1 MRCNTV
7 CLRVAGLFTIML
19 LLQFLSVTQLHA
31 EETPAAPDAPAVPD
45 AIEAE
50 LLQQLAVAEREADGR
65 KIESHLWEYWFNES
79 PTTAARQLLD
89 KGRERRESYDYEA
102 AEQLFDEL
110 VAAEPGYAE
119 GYNQRAFV
127 RFLREDFDGALADLE
142 VTLQKKPWHF
152 GALSG
157 MYHVLRLQNR
167 HSAAFDLLRQAV
179 EIHPWIQER
188 GGLPR
193 DMWPE
198 QYRLIHEPG
207 QEI

>member
-7 CLRVAGLFTIML
+7 CLRAAGLFTIML
-19 LLQFLSVTQLHA
+19 LLQCFCFTHLHA
-31 EETPAAPDAPAVPD
+31 GESPD

-79 PTTAARQLLD
+79 PTVDARQLLD

-119 GYNQRAFV
+119 AYNQRAFV

-142 VTLQKKPWHF
+142 FTLQKKPWHF

-157 MYHVLRLQNR
+157 MYHVLRIQNR
-167 HSAAFDLLRQAV
+167 HGAAFDMLRKAV

-198 QYRLIHEPG
+198 KYRQIHEPG